1 MKRFFSLFLM
11 SVTVATCLFGAEPV
25 KVMSI
30 NTRYDNG
37 GDGCNGWAQR
47 RERVAK
53 AIAFY
58 DADIVGAQEV
68 LANQMADLKARLPQ
82 YGVIG
87 LGREDG
93 VAKGEYEPVFFKKD
107 RYELVDSGHFW
118 LSQTPEV
125 KGSLGWDGACVR
137 MASWARLRDR
147 RSGAE
152 LLAMNTHLDHVGP
165 EARRQGAILL
175 LQRIDSITGGGK
187 IPVVVTGDFNSK
199 PAGEPIRIITD
210 RMRKGHLDSSH
221 DKAELNY
228 GPEWSYHDFDR
239 VPYAERE
246 LIDYIFVTPGAR
258 VKSFGVLAEKDGEAF
273 ISDHCPV
280 IATVIL

>member
-1 MKRFFSLFLM
+1 MKRFISLFLM
-11 SVTVATCLFGAEPV
+11 SVTVASCLFGAEPV

-37 GDGCNGWAQR
+37 GDGRNGWAQR

-82 YGVIG
+82 YGAVG

-175 LQRIDSITGGGK
+175 LQRIDSITG
-187 IPVVVTGDFNSK
+187 V
-199 PAGEPIRIITD
+199 
-210 RMRKGHLDSSH
+210 
-221 DKAELNY
+221 
-228 GPEWSYHDFDR
+228 
-239 VPYAERE
+239 
-246 LIDYIFVTPGAR
+246 AR
-258 VKSFGVLAEKDGEAF
+258 FRW
-273 ISDHCPV
+273 C
-280 IATVIL
+280 